1 MTLRPGFTALAG
13 AFLVSAVLT
22 PAARRV
28 ALRLNFVD
36 RPGKEQKGHL
46 KPTPLLGGVAL
57 FLSFTA
63 AVVAGHFAWPNLTEG
78 VVSDTPLNWNSL
90 SVMMII
96 GSTLMLLTGL
106 LDDIVGMTPGV
117 KLLFHTITALLVG
130 LYFVVEG
137 ASLSLFLDN
146 SSLSLLAAPVTLLWL
161 VGITNSVNLLDH
173 SDGVCAGTSAIAAL
187 FFAVVNILHGN
198 MAVAFL
204 AASLAGASLGFLL
217 YNFPPAGIFMGDGGS
232 NLLGFMLA
240 VIAVLGVYTPE
251 GSIREL
257 AVMSPLLI
265 LAVPIIDTL
274 LVMLYRRSKH
284 APLMKGDRN
293 HLTHRL
299 TRVGLTLRESVLL
312 LYLLGILMGIQALL
326 LPTLRPYQAV
336 LLFFHALGLVG
347 LMAFLLQ
354 KSEARGGNQK

>member
-1 MTLRPGFTALAG
+1 MTMLPVFTALTG

-22 PAARRV
+22 PIARRV
-28 ALRLNFVD
+28 ALRMNFVD
-36 RPGKEQKGHL
+36 KPGKEQKGHL
-46 KPTPLLGGVAL
+46 KPTPLLGGAAL
-57 FLSFTA
+57 FFSF
-63 AVVAGHFAWPNLTEG
+63 AVVVWAGHLAWPELTEG
-78 VVSDTPLNWNSL
+78 IVSDTPLDWGSL

-96 GSTLMLLTGL
+96 GATLMLLTGL
-106 LDDIVGMTPGV
+106 LDDIIGMSPMV

-130 LYFVVEG
+130 IYFVFEG
-137 ASLSLFLDN
+137 ASVSLFL
-146 SSLSLLAAPVTLLWL
+146 SGSGLSLLAAPVTLLWL

-173 SDGVCAGTSAIAAL
+173 SDGSCAGISAISAL
-187 FFAVVNILHGN
+187 FFTVVNVLHGN
-198 MAVAFL
+198 AAVAFL

-217 YNFPPAGIFMGDGGS
+217 YNFPPARIFMGDGGS
-232 NLLGFMLA
+232 NMLGFMLA

-257 AVMSPLLI
+257 AVFSPLLI
-265 LAVPIIDTL
+265 LAVPILDTL
-274 LVMLYRRSKH
+274 LVMIYRKRKG

-312 LYLLGILMGIQALL
+312 LYLLGILMGILALL

-336 LLFFHALGLVG
+336 LLFFHALGLLG
-347 LMAFLLQ
+347 LLAFLLQ
-354 KSEARGGNQK
+354 KGESRKVTK